1 MSEIVMLQGPESQ
14 AVLQMVVQNQ
24 APAIMSYL
32 SKDKWHVAKITMK
45 DLRANRLYVE
55 NCHPAGKPHPINI
68 RLEQP
73 VGVNFKH
80 AYGKFVFDTTV
91 VGLEPS
97 SDPEAGGTIVLAAP
111 QRIGVIQRRSYFR
124 VNVPASLRVNVVLWH
139 RTGNRTS
146 EDRAH
151 AYCEG
156 RLMDISA
163 GGAQVVVPL
172 KHGAGSSLAG
182 YDPSSG
188 SPTSNAAPT
197 DPLQAGM
204 GTAPAGSGA
213 PNGVGAPRTGAAGM
227 ADFRKG
233 QFLGVRFTP
242 MPYEAPLMFN
252 VQIRNVLPTAD
263 HAGLC
268 LGLQIVGLEASEDGR
283 QTLSRLAQVVER
295 YHQINQSE
303 GRVPQTTV
311 VQAEATVFRV
321 PCEAQ

>member
-14 AVLQMVVQNQ
+14 TVLQMVVQSQ

-32 SKDKWHVAKITMK
+32 SKDKWHVAKVIMK
-45 DLRANRLYVE
+45 DLRLDRLYVE
-55 NCHPAGKPHPINI
+55 NCHTVGRPHPINI

-97 SDPEAGGTIVLAAP
+97 ADPEAGGTIVLASP
-111 QRIGVIQRRSYFR
+111 QCIGVVQRRSYFR

-139 RTGNRTS
+139 RTGHRAADERT
-146 EDRAH
+146 H

-156 RLMDISA
+156 RLIDISA
-163 GGAQVVVPL
+163 GGAQVIVPL
-172 KHGAGSSLAG
+172 KHGAASGPAG
-182 YDPSSG
+182 FDTGSG
-188 SPTSNAAPT
+188 SPTANA
-197 DPLQAGM
+197 PLAGTLQPLM
-204 GTAPAGSGA
+204 GTAPAPTGMT
-213 PNGVGAPRTGAAGM
+213 APRASAAGT

-242 MPYEAPLMFN
+242 MPYEVPLMFN
-252 VQIRNVLPTAD
+252 AQIRNVLPTAD

-303 GRVPQTTV
+303 GRIPQTTI
-311 VQAEATVFRV
+311 QAPATLFRA
-321 PCEAQ
+321 PCEAE

>member
-1 MSEIVMLQGPESQ
+1 MSEIVMLQGPESL
-14 AVLQMVVQNQ
+14 AVLQMVVQSQ

-32 SKDKWHVAKITMK
+32 SKDKWHVAKVVMK
-45 DLRANRLYVE
+45 DLRADRLCVE
-55 NCHPAGKPHPINI
+55 NCHTVGRPHPINI

-111 QRIGVIQRRSYFR
+111 QRIGVVQRRSYFR

-139 RTGNRTS
+139 RTGNRAS
-146 EDRAH
+146 EDRTH

-163 GGAQVVVPL
+163 GGAQVVVSL
-172 KHGAGSSLAG
+172 KHGAGGVPAG
-182 YDPSSG
+182 CDTGSG
-188 SPTSNAAPT
+188 SPMSNTAPVEVAPPVVGAAPSV
-197 DPLQAGM
+197 PGA
-204 GTAPAGSGA
+204 TAPRAG
-213 PNGVGAPRTGAAGM
+213 PAGI

-242 MPYEAPLMFN
+242 MPYEIPLMFN
-252 VQIRNVLPTAD
+252 AQIRNVLPTAD

-283 QTLSRLAQVVER
+283 QTLSRLANVVER

-311 VQAEATVFRV
+311 QAGPPLFHV

>member
-14 AVLQMVVQNQ
+14 TVLQMVVQSQ

-32 SKDKWHVAKITMK
+32 SKDKWHVAKVVLK
-45 DLRANRLYVE
+45 GLRGDRLYVE
-55 NCHPAGKPHPINI
+55 NCHTAGKPHPINI
-68 RLEQP
+68 RPDQP

-97 SDPEAGGTIVLAAP
+97 ASPEAGGTIVLAAP
-111 QRIGVIQRRSYFR
+111 RCIGVVQRRSYFR

-139 RTGNRTS
+139 RTGHRNSDERS
-146 EDRAH
+146 H

-156 RLMDISA
+156 RLVDISA

-172 KHGAGSSLAG
+172 RRGTAGGSAGLDTGSGAPMANA
-182 YDPSSG
+182 PSAEALP
-188 SPTSNAAPT
+188 PTI
-197 DPLQAGM
+197 
-204 GTAPAGSGA
+204 GTAPAPTGMT
-213 PNGVGAPRTGAAGM
+213 APRAGSTGT

-242 MPYEAPLMFN
+242 MPYEIPLMFN
-252 VQIRNVLPTAD
+252 AQIRNVLPTAD

-283 QTLSRLAQVVER
+283 QTLSRLAQVVEH
-295 YHQINQSE
+295 YHQINQAQ
-303 GRVPQTTV
+303 GQVPPATV
-311 VQAEATVFRV
+311 PAGSTVFRV